1 MKRKIKFQKA
11 KLRIAK
17 IVKKLEIEMRYVKKQ
32 LKRKINKKS
41 LPMEKINVQILQ
53 TQKGITLLVL
63 VITIVL
69 NFSYLEMA
77 RMNKFEK
84 I

>member
-11 KLRIAK
+11 KI
-17 IVKKLEIEMRYVKKQ
+17 IKKLEIEMRYVKEQ

-41 LPMEKINVQILQ
+41 LTMEKLNVEILQ

-63 VITIVL
+63 VITIAL
-69 NFSYLEMA
+69 NCLRSGRKLECVA
-77 RMNKFEK
+77 
-84 I
+84 

>member
-11 KLRIAK
+11 KI
-17 IVKKLEIEMRYVKKQ
+17 IKKLEIEMRYVKEQ

-41 LPMEKINVQILQ
+41 LTMEKLNVEILQ

-69 NFSYLEMA
+69 NSSYLAMD
-77 RMNKFEK
+77 RINKIEK